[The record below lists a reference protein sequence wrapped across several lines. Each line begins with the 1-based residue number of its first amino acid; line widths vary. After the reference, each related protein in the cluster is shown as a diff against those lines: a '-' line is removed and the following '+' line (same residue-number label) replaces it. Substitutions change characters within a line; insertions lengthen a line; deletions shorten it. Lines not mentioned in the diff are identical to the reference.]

1 MIECDNAMTS
11 RQGVCVFCGSWPGN
25 HPAYVAAARE
35 LGTLLAEAEFDVV
48 YGGSSDG
55 CMGVLA
61 DAALARGGQVVGI
74 APPSLGSA
82 ERLHKGLT
90 RFVPVGDLAER
101 KLRMLDLSAGA
112 IVLPGGTGTLDEFLE
127 VLTMKRMSMVK
138 HPLIVVDVHEFFQPL
153 EALLTHL
160 IATGFMSEAQKSLY
174 QVVEEPAA
182 AVRVLRASLAASS
195 SGAFSP

>member
-1 MIECDNAMTS
+1 MSNPKTTRSGI
-11 RQGVCVFCGSWPGN
+11 CVFCGSWPGN
-25 HPAYVAAARE
+25 NAAYVNATRE
-35 LGTLLAEAEFDVV
+35 LGALLAGAEFDVV

-74 APPSLGSA
+74 APPSLGSL

-90 RFVPVGDLAER
+90 RFVPVRDLAER
-101 KLRMLDLSAGA
+101 KLRMLEMSVGA

-127 VLTMKRMSMVK
+127 VLTMKRMSMVR
-138 HPLIVVDVHEFFQPL
+138 HPLIVVDVQGFFRPL

-160 IATGFMSEAQKSLY
+160 IATGFMSEAQRSLY
-174 QVVEEPAA
+174 SVVGEPAA
-182 AVRVLRASLAASS
+182 ALRVLREALAI
-195 SGAFSP
+195 SP

>member
-1 MIECDNAMTS
+1 
-11 RQGVCVFCGSWPGN
+11 VFCGSWPGN
-25 HPAYVAAARE
+25 NAAYVNATRE
-35 LGTLLAEAEFDVV
+35 LGALLAGAEFDVV

-74 APPSLGSA
+74 APPSLGSL

-90 RFVPVGDLAER
+90 RFVPVRDLAER
-101 KLRMLDLSAGA
+101 KLRMLEMSVGA

-127 VLTMKRMSMVK
+127 VLTMKRMSMVR
-138 HPLIVVDVHEFFQPL
+138 HPLIVADVQGFFRPL

-160 IATGFMSEAQKSLY
+160 IATGFMSEAQRSLY
-174 QVVEEPAA
+174 SVVGEPAA
-182 AVRVLRASLAASS
+182 ALRVLREALAI
-195 SGAFSP
+195 SP

>member
-1 MIECDNAMTS
+1 MNSMTA
-11 RQGVCVFCGSWPGN
+11 RRGVCVFCGSWPGTS
-25 HPAYVAAARE
+25 PAYAAAARE
-35 LGTLLAEAEFDVV
+35 LGTLLVDGKYDVV

-61 DAALARGGQVVGI
+61 DAALARGGRVIGI

-90 RFVPVGDLAER
+90 RFEPVRDLAER
-101 KLRMLDLSAGA
+101 KLRMLDLSVGA

-127 VLTMKRMSMVK
+127 VLTMKRMAMVQ
-138 HPLIVVDVHEFFQPL
+138 HPLIVIDVEGFFQPL

-160 IATGFMSEAQKSLY
+160 IATGFMNEAQRSLY
-174 QVVEEPAA
+174 QVVADPAA
-182 AVRVLRASLAASS
+182 AVRALEAS
-195 SGAFSP
+195 